1 MKYAGNIEAYIMSS
15 DVEVLNFI
23 EEIIGAVAIWTK
35 LKTVLPFDAHA
46 AGLTLRRIRGLWSG
60 EAKAILHEEIS
71 ALQRAREESVHARN
85 LATSDR
91 LALRRAAA
99 PPGVEAADL

>member
-1 MKYAGNIEAYIMSS
+1 MKYAGNREYYVMSS
-15 DVEVLNFI
+15 AVETRKLI
-23 EEIIGAVAIWTK
+23 EEIIGLLTLGTK

-46 AGLTLRRIRGLWSG
+46 TGLTPRRIRGLWSG

-71 ALQRAREESVHARN
+71 ALQRAREEAVHARN
-85 LATSDR
+85 LATRDR

>member
-1 MKYAGNIEAYIMSS
+1 MKDAGNLEDNVMSS
-15 DVEVLNFI
+15 VVEALNFI
-23 EEIIGAVAIWTK
+23 EEIIGAVTIGTK

-46 AGLTLRRIRGLWSG
+46 TDLTPRRIRGLWSG

-85 LATSDR
+85 LATRDR